1 MWWYPSCI
9 MHFNQKPEQETSA
22 EGDLKGLERDETLLG
37 TITGVGSKTHPAPFK
52 LQRKHR
58 NVK

>member
-9 MHFNQKPEQETSA
+9 MHFNQKPKQETRA

-37 TITGVGSKTHPAPFK
+37 NHNWGW
-52 LQRKHR
+52 
-58 NVK
+58 